1 MESESN
7 PPVSVES
14 GTVGTGTVGTGTV
27 GTGTVGTGALPIKPR
42 FWGLDSRGAPA

>member
-14 GTVGTGTVGTGTV
+14 GTV